1 MKDEEFYTMIE
12 QLIDT
17 AFDTQL
23 GKKKEKPMEMQ
34 ETAPQEELE
43 PMGSP
48 ERAQAGEVFESIED
62 YTARTG
68 KRFRMLKDQKSRG
81 LTREEAFTE
90 TFGGSV

>member
-1 MKDEEFYTMIE
+1 MKDEDFYTMIE

-23 GKKKEKPMEMQ
+23 GKKKEKPMKTKLEFAHQ
-34 ETAPQEELE
+34 PEEE
-43 PMGSP
+43 
-48 ERAQAGEVFESIED
+48 AQTLVYESIED
-62 YTARTG
+62 YTSRTG
-68 KRFRMLKDQKSRG
+68 KRFRMLKDQKARG

>member
-1 MKDEEFYTMIE
+1 MKDNDFYTMIE

-17 AFDTQL
+17 AFDTNL
-23 GKKKEKPMEMQ
+23 GKKKEKSMEMQ
-34 ETAPQEELE
+34 QTAPQEELQFMKE
-43 PMGSP
+43 GY
-48 ERAQAGEVFESIED
+48 ESIED
-62 YTARTG
+62 YTSRTG

>member
-1 MKDEEFYTMIE
+1 MKDDIYTMIE

-34 ETAPQEELE
+34 EPVPQEELE
-43 PMGSP
+43 PT
-48 ERAQAGEVFESIED
+48 GEVFESIED
-62 YTARTG
+62 YTSRTG
-68 KRFRMLKDQKSRG
+68 KRFRMLKDQKARG

-90 TFGGSV
+90 TFGGTN

>member
-1 MKDEEFYTMIE
+1 MKDEDYYTMIE

-17 AFDTQL
+17 AFDINL

-34 ETAPQEELE
+34 ETAPQQELSPMEE
-43 PMGSP
+43 GY
-48 ERAQAGEVFESIED
+48 ESIEE
-62 YTARTG
+62 YTSKTG
-68 KRFRMLKDQKSRG
+68 KRFRMLKDQKARG

>member
-1 MKDEEFYTMIE
+1 MKDDIYTMIE

-17 AFDTQL
+17 AFDTNL

-34 ETAPQEELE
+34 EPVPQEELE
-43 PMGSP
+43 PT
-48 ERAQAGEVFESIED
+48 GEVFESIED
-62 YTARTG
+62 YTSRTG
-68 KRFRMLKDQKSRG
+68 KRFRMLKDQKARG